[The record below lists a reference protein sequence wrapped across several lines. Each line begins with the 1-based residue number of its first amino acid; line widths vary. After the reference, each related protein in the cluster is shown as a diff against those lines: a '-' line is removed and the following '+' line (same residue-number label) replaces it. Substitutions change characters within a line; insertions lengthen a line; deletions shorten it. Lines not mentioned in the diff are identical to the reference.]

1 VVVVQVN
8 PTQTKM
14 VDRVLVVIQIVV
26 WLVVQ
31 ETLLQQVRLK
41 ELLVVLELIRD
52 YTQVAVVVLAVLVKR
67 VQVVEQLVLE

>member
-1 VVVVQVN
+1 MKQVLTNVV
-8 PTQTKM
+8 
-14 VDRVLVVIQIVV
+14 DLVLVVIQIVV
-26 WLVVQ
+26 RLVVQ
-31 ETLLQQVRLK
+31 EILLQQVRLK

>member
-8 PTQTKM
+8 QTQTKM
-14 VDRVLVVIQIVV
+14 VGQVLVVIQIVV

-31 ETLLQQVRLK
+31 ETLLQQVHLK
-41 ELLVVLELIRD
+41 EMLVVLELIRD